1 MIPQLYK
8 AKQFWLL
15 LIKLL
20 FVGLSLYYLY
30 VEFDKRSSYHNFILP
45 DSFPTYGFFVLIVLS
60 VFNWCF
66 EILKWKN
73 LVSSFRKIT
82 FSETATQTLGSLATS
97 VFTPNRIGEYVAKC
111 FYFDRK
117 YAKKII
123 FLNFLSNSTQMA
135 VTLFFGFFGIL
146 FYYILVPSSV
156 DFSNFSLQTSF
167 VFGLFVFLL
176 LLLIGVVVYYKKIEI
191 YGYSLELLLTKFQL
205 FSSKR
210 HLKNIQFSVIRY
222 LIFTH
227 QFYLAL
233 LFFGVQISYPD
244 AMITLFTMYFF
255 ASVLPTI
262 HVMDVVIKGSV
273 AVLLFSNL
281 GINEWA
287 VLSVSFIMWLLNLV
301 LPTILGSLFILKPNS
316 KLKL

>member
-1 MIPQLYK
+1 M
-8 AKQFWLL
+8 
-15 LIKLL
+15 
-20 FVGLSLYYLY
+20 GLSLYYLY
-30 VEFDKRSSYHNFILP
+30 VEFDKRSSYHDFIFP
-45 DSFPTYGFFVLIVLS
+45 ESFPVYGFIVLVLLS
-60 VFNWCF
+60 IFNWSF

-73 LVSSFRKIT
+73 LLSSFRKIT
-82 FSETATQTLGSLATS
+82 FKEAATQTLGSLATS

-117 YAKKII
+117 HAKKII
-123 FLNFLSNSTQMA
+123 FLNFLSNSTQMG
-135 VTLFFGFFGIL
+135 VTLFFGVFGVL

-156 DFSNFSLQTSF
+156 DFSHFTLQSSF
-167 VFGLFVFLL
+167 VLGLFVFLFL
-176 LLLIGVVVYYKKIEI
+176 LLFGIVVYFKKIEI
-191 YGYSLELLLTKFQL
+191 YGYSLELLFAKFQL

-210 HLKNIQFSVIRY
+210 HLKNIQYSVMRY
-222 LIFTH
+222 LIFAH

-255 ASVLPTI
+255 ASLLPTI
-262 HVMDVVIKGSV
+262 HLMDVVIKGSV

-281 GINEWA
+281 GVNEWA
-287 VLSVSFIMWLLNLV
+287 VLSVSFVMWLLNLV